1 LYFKNVLKK
10 IKFFIFFSLFQIKFY
25 FGVFRSFWCDDIKN
39 KFFFILIHF
48 WVKNILKNNH
58 NHTPKHTKI
67 FLRKSSLFTGKVHIY
82 HSKSKY
88 TKGTINFFIKCFIY
102 CSWIRTAPSFLL
114 VCLIRSVVVI
124 VFQSIFYSEIN
135 QNNIFFNF

>member
-1 LYFKNVLKK
+1 MFKKKLNFLYFFLCFKLNFILVFSDHFDVMISK
-10 IKFFIFFSLFQIKFY
+10 II
-25 FGVFRSFWCDDIKN
+25 
-39 KFFFILIHF
+39 FFILIHF

-58 NHTPKHTKI
+58 NHTPKHTKF
-67 FLRKSSLFTGKVHIY
+67 FLRKSSLFTGNVHIY